1 MTRGVFRTRPLGS
14 TPFPASTRAG
24 QHALIDF
31 PTAPEGAPKL
41 LIIENAGLDVDALR
55 TAIAGD
61 VVVPGDA
68 GYDAARVAWNLA
80 VDQRPAAVVL
90 PESAGDVVAAV
101 RAARAAGLRVAA
113 QGTGHN
119 AGPLGDLSDT
129 MLVKTE
135 RMRGVSVDAENRR
148 VRVDAG
154 VTWGEVVGPVQEHG
168 LAALAGSSHD
178 VGVVGYTLGGG
189 LSWLARSKGLVLQQ
203 RPRDRD
209 RPRRRP
215 PRPLRRAHRARPVLG
230 AARRRR
236 LVRRRHRDRAR
247 AVRDPRGLRGHAR
260 VRLGALGRG
269 AARVERVA
277 PDDARRGHLRRP
289 HPPGPAAA
297 RDPRARPRPP
307 AGASWR
313 SSTPAT

>member
-1 MTRGVFRTRPLGS
+1 MARGVFRTRPLGS
-14 TPFPASTRAG
+14 TPFPGPSRAG
-24 QHALIDF
+24 QHALIDL

-90 PESAGDVVAAV
+90 PESADDVVAAV

-135 RMRGVSVDAENRR
+135 RMRGVTS
-148 VRVDAG
+148 
-154 VTWGEVVGPVQEHG
+154 T
-168 LAALAGSSHD
+168 
-178 VGVVGYTLGGG
+178 
-189 LSWLARSKGLVLQQ
+189 
-203 RPRDRD
+203 PRTS
-209 RPRRRP
+209 
-215 PRPLRRAHRARPVLG
+215 
-230 AARRRR
+230 
-236 LVRRRHRDRAR
+236 
-247 AVRDPRGLRGHAR
+247 
-260 VRLGALGRG
+260 
-269 AARVERVA
+269 
-277 PDDARRGHLRRP
+277 
-289 HPPGPAAA
+289 
-297 RDPRARPRPP
+297 
-307 AGASWR
+307 ASA
-313 SSTPAT
+313 STPA